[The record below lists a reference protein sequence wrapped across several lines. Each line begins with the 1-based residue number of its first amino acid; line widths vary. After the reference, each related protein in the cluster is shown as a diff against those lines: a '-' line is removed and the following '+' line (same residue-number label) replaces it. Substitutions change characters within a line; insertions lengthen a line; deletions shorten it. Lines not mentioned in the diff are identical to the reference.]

1 VVNDPFRSIII
12 FRYFLNLEQNKSYY
26 RWSQRHVHTHT
37 KLNIPFLDP
46 TISDKNKE
54 LATRFDD
61 KISQCL
67 SKNSILSVYLCD
79 YRDACIFCL
88 YRERIELCIYFHRIF
103 FIKVRSFSI
112 VELLH
117 EFLD

>member
-1 VVNDPFRSIII
+1 MTFSFYN
-12 FRYFLNLEQNKSYY
+12 YFSVFSELGTKQILLPLVSET
-26 RWSQRHVHTHT
+26 RTHT